1 MSEILEVAEAK
12 RLDQKIRLLAGSI
25 SESLTKLQGL
35 VEQARAGDIHV
46 ALGYPSWT
54 AYVADVLKV
63 EIRIGRDQRRELV
76 SWLSGEGMSQR
87 AIADVVGVD
96 QKTVSNDLRSG
107 EEFSSPEGACFGT
120 EEEATDCL
128 AMAALADDEFESVLA
143 DARTQDD
150 LSRENVARLAREHSE
165 QKRTTGLDNK
175 SYPKQPRPQEPSKPR
190 RGPITDDASRI
201 SLELGRIVKRLNKL
215 VDDDRFDRN
224 IETIASRMRPDVKF
238 GLDILGRIDQKIN
251 GQGPPPQGE
260 VPTPHRRLSASAEW
274 KKRNRRVLSQYA
286 NALEKAAAAAEEEGS
301 ASIPV
306 SVSDARKVAGT
317 LRHTADILDQ
327 VFYVRESAISDGRGD
342 AR

>member
-54 AYVADVLKV
+54 AYVADALKV
-63 EIRIGRDQRRELV
+63 EVRIGRVQRRELV

-107 EEFSSPEGACFGT
+107 EEFSSPDEGVAYFDT
-120 EEEATDCL
+120 EE
-128 AMAALADDEFESVLA
+128 
-143 DARTQDD
+143 
-150 LSRENVARLAREHSE
+150 ENVARLAREHTAE
-165 QKRTTGLDNK
+165 QKRTTGLDDK

-238 GLDILGRIDQKIN
+238 GLDVLGRIDQKIN
-251 GQGPPPQGE
+251 GPE
-260 VPTPHRRLSASAEW
+260 VVAASA
-274 KKRNRRVLSQYA
+274 N
-286 NALEKAAAAAEEEGS
+286 G
-301 ASIPV
+301 
-306 SVSDARKVAGT
+306 G
-317 LRHTADILDQ
+317 
-327 VFYVRESAISDGRGD
+327 GR
-342 AR
+342 